1 MIFLFLSTVY
11 IPIWTVAVSRN
22 TFTCLK
28 LTLITSGLQNVGEVE
43 MNGEV
48 ASFVVFKDE
57 IFYTL
62 IKMETAYGKHMNFFF
77 STNCCPL
84 SYLESIELVHIE
96 YDGFCEICFFL
107 ESLNLCV

>member
-11 IPIWTVAVSRN
+11 IPIWTVVVSRN

-77 STNCCPL
+77 STN
-84 SYLESIELVHIE
+84 
-96 YDGFCEICFFL
+96 
-107 ESLNLCV
+107 